1 MKDLQSL
8 VFKFMER
15 EGVTLKQALMQ
26 SSLGICA
33 KGGDLAEIVRGVTY
47 NSYPYS
53 DERKA
58 RMSEHLGEL
67 LFYWIMLASTTG
79 QSPDQIMSEYISA
92 YIQRTKLMSEEEF
105 QAIKNRDKMFE
116 EEHKNAEK
124 TGASILEMLKYVKTQ
139 EVQEKKLRE
148 QIK

>member
-1 MKDLQSL
+1 MKDLQHI

-33 KGGDLAEIVRGVTY
+33 KGGDLAEIVRGITY

-53 DERKA
+53 DERKK
-58 RMSEHLGEL
+58 RVSEHLGEL
-67 LFYWIMLASTTG
+67 LFYWVMLASTTG
-79 QSPDQIMSEYISA
+79 YSPDQIMSEYISS

-105 QAIKNRDKMFE
+105 RALTNRDKMFDDD
-116 EEHKNAEK
+116 HKHSEN
-124 TGASILEMLKYVKTQ
+124 GASILEMLKYVKVQ
-139 EVQEKKLRE
+139 EAHEKKLRE